1 MRDLHHVLKKKNLS
15 LLMQVQIVLG
25 VMLLRAFSFSFP
37 ACSGCFVFAV
47 LQGFFPSKS
56 FGSGICVQLSFPV
69 LTMA

>member
-1 MRDLHHVLKKKNLS
+1 
-15 LLMQVQIVLG
+15 MQVQTLPY
-25 VMLLRAFSFSFP
+25 VMLLRTFSFSFP

-47 LQGFFPSKS
+47 LEEFFPSKS